1 MPFKIYH
8 LIIIIKPM
16 KKLLLSIVA
25 VLLILC
31 GCNKTKQFKVNL
43 NLDNS
48 DGQTVVL
55 IKSLDGKKTI
65 ILDTVVMADNKAVF
79 TVDKDD
85 PQALYILV
93 FKEKHDQMY
102 LFPDNQDVTVNGD
115 LDNYF
120 HIEATGGDVMNAYND
135 YQQHYAQYLIQFV
148 PLEAAATEAYDNDDS
163 LKYEEVNAKMLE
175 IWDAAHEYQFDY
187 IRNNPDSYL
196 AHYILDDLKTDIEL
210 AQVIELAELLT
221 CESVYRDNVNNFIES
236 NMRVELGQPFMDFTL
251 QTADGKDV
259 NLAEIISNNKVTM
272 IDFWA
277 SWCGPCRHENPVVKA
292 AYEKYH
298 ALGLEIVG
306 ISVDRNEA
314 AWLQAVEEDALPYIQ
329 VRDAEGN
336 VGDDYAV
343 VYIPSNFLY
352 DQNGVMI
359 AKGLRGEELEAKLAE
374 LLQ

>member
-1 MPFKIYH
+1 
-8 LIIIIKPM
+8 M

-25 VLLILC
+25 ALLILSS
-31 GCNKTKQFKVNL
+31 CNKSDQFKIKL
-43 NLDNS
+43 NLANS
-48 DGQTVVL
+48 DDETVVL
-55 IKSLDGKKTI
+55 IKSLDGKKPI
-65 ILDTVVMADNKAVF
+65 ILDTVVMTDNKAVF
-79 TVDKDD
+79 TVDKDN

-93 FKEKHDQMY
+93 FKEKKDKMY

-115 LDNYF
+115 LDDYF

-135 YQQHYAQYLIQFV
+135 YQQHYSQYLIQFV

-210 AQVIELAELLT
+210 AQVIELAEILT
-221 CESVYRDNVNNFIES
+221 GESVYRDNVNSFIDS

-259 NLAEIISNNKVTM
+259 NLAEIIKNNKVTM

-314 AWLQAVEEDALPYIQ
+314 KWLEAVEEDALPYIQ

-336 VGDDYAV
+336 VSDDYAV

-374 LLQ
+374 LLK